1 MFGSAVIIGCV
12 LAFGQT
18 SPHHEPIHPADRVFT
33 AEEFRQHL
41 QWVRGQQKILD
52 AVQNM
57 KISPEDQKKM
67 ADFAQ
72 RLLEQSQKPGPKQD
86 LPIPE
91 NLTKDPNMEKLLH
104 DKKFLEWLANNERM
118 QKMAER
124 LASKFNLPKPQQP
137 ITPPSNLPGV
147 DPPRGM
153 NNKLNRQMSPPPRRT
168 IPSEQQT
175 GRSSGSSSPSSSR
188 NQNPN
193 GKDQRNSENSNRLH
207 GTDRGT
213 DHSVPID
220 GNSPTN
226 NGNELGPNSDNG
238 NQEVSQGSDIDPS
251 RHSVLRQMT
260 DAMRKVGPL
269 QNSPTLDRVDDLMG
283 KEPIVPDRI
292 AVPTAVSPS
301 NQWFEQTLNSEWL
314 DSPWVTNLPKSL
326 ENIPLPTG
334 WESNAIP
341 LDKIPLPIF
350 PRADWV
356 LPSTGIPPIP
366 GMNLSAGGASLNSGW
381 TVPILLLVIAVC
393 ILFFRSLLTGE
404 IGLLGH
410 RQNQGAF
417 GDKPSGPF
425 DPEKRSSVREWF
437 EYLVLSRLGQSARPR
452 THAQLARSLGKAGT
466 VDQQDSARR
475 LAELYAEARYLPPD
489 EMLDTELIRQAR
501 EDLARF
507 AKSTPNAP
515 HQAE

>member
-1 MFGSAVIIGCV
+1 MIGFV
-12 LAFGQT
+12 LAFGQA
-18 SPHHEPIHPADRVFT
+18 SSRHEPIHPADRVFT

-41 QWVRGQQKILD
+41 QWIRGQQKILD

-91 NLTKDPNMEKLLH
+91 NLTKDPTMEKLLH
-104 DKKFLEWLANNERM
+104 DEKFLEWLANNERM

-137 ITPPSNLPGV
+137 ITPPSNLPEI
-147 DPPRGM
+147 DSPRRGP
-153 NNKLNRQMSPPPRRT
+153 NDLNRPTNQPPRRT
-168 IPSEQQT
+168 IPSQEQAN
-175 GRSSGSSSPSSSR
+175 RSSARSSSSSTR
-188 NQNPN
+188 NQNPKGN
-193 GKDQRNSENSNRLH
+193 NQSNSERSNRLN
-207 GTDRGT
+207 GTAPEMDNSAPTGET
-213 DHSVPID
+213 
-220 GNSPTN
+220 SPTDN
-226 NGNELGPNSDNG
+226 WNELGPNSDNR
-238 NQEVSQGSDIDPS
+238 NQDVSQGSDIDPS

-283 KEPIVPDRI
+283 KEPTVPDRI
-292 AVPTAVSPS
+292 AVPTTVSPS
-301 NQWFEQTLNSEWL
+301 NQWFEQTLKSEWL

-326 ENIPLPTG
+326 ENIPLPSG

-341 LDKIPLPIF
+341 LDKIPLPVF

-356 LPSTGIPPIP
+356 LPSTSIPPVP
-366 GMNLSAGGASLNSGW
+366 GLNLSAGGAVRNSGW
-381 TVPILLLVIAVC
+381 TVPILLLVIAAC
-393 ILFFRSLLTGE
+393 ILFFRSLMTGE

-410 RQNQGAF
+410 RQNQAGFGA
-417 GDKPSGPF
+417 KPSGPF

-452 THAQLARSLGKAGT
+452 THAQLARSLGMAGT
-466 VDQQDSARR
+466 VDQQGSAKR

-489 EMLDTELIRQAR
+489 EMLNAELTRKAR

-507 AKSTPNAP
+507 TKSSPTES